1 MSSGELGKVE
11 GVESLGDRLEAEL
24 WVEMELGRRSEQS
37 EVEKSY
43 CTHLNT
49 CSSGCRWFY

>member
-1 MSSGELGKVE
+1 MSSGEFGKVE

-37 EVEKSY
+37 EVEQSY
-43 CTHLNT
+43 CTLLNT
-49 CSSGCRWFY
+49 GSSGCRGFY